1 MEELRKKEKEILAE
15 KQGKAREEALAKLA
29 EENSV
34 AENIERLEADKAAE
48 SRKEALDRLVT
59 KGLLENIILC

>member
-1 MEELRKKEKEILAE
+1 MEELRKKEKEIREE
-15 KQGKAREEALAKLA
+15 KQGKAREEALAQLA

-34 AENIERLEADKAAE
+34 AENMERLEADKAAE